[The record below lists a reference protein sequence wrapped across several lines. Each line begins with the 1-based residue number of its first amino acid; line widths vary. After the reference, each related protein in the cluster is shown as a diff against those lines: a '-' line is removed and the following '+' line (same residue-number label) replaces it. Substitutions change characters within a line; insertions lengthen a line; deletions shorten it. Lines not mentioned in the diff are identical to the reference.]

1 METKKT
7 MDWSPRQRELEAL
20 LDKYRSSAGG
30 FDCIVPV
37 SGGKD
42 GGSIA
47 YRLRDL
53 YGMHPLTV
61 TVRPALELAIG
72 NENLMNFINGG
83 YNHIHIT
90 PDVNVMQKINKMG
103 FIEKGLPYFGW
114 LIAILS
120 AVIRMAANFNAP
132 LIFYGEEGEI
142 EYGGSTET
150 QNNSCLSVEYMKR
163 VYFEAGYDKVFKKL
177 DLSAKDLYFF
187 TFPSED
193 ELAGKEIYSTCWSYF
208 EAWDSYKNYVLAKE
222 HCGLKEMD
230 GTNVGT
236 FTNFAQNDQALYA
249 LHTYLMYLKFGFG
262 RATQDAGIEIRRGA
276 MTRDQAIELV
286 RLYDN
291 DYPEIFI
298 DQYLDYYKMTF
309 DEFDAVLDRWV
320 NKDLFKKVDGRWQP
334 AFEVI

>member
-1 METKKT
+1 
-7 MDWSPRQRELEAL
+7 
-20 LDKYRSSAGG
+20 
-30 FDCIVPV
+30 
-37 SGGKD
+37 
-42 GGSIA
+42 
-47 YRLRDL
+47 
-53 YGMHPLTV
+53 
-61 TVRPALELAIG
+61 
-72 NENLMNFINGG
+72 
-83 YNHIHIT
+83 
-90 PDVNVMQKINKMG
+90 
-103 FIEKGLPYFGW
+103 
-114 LIAILS
+114 
-120 AVIRMAANFNAP
+120 
-132 LIFYGEEGEI
+132 
-142 EYGGSTET
+142 
-150 QNNSCLSVEYMKR
+150 
-163 VYFEAGYDKVFKKL
+163 
-177 DLSAKDLYFF
+177 
-187 TFPSED
+187 
-193 ELAGKEIYSTCWSYF
+193 
-208 EAWDSYKNYVLAKE
+208 
-222 HCGLKEMD
+222 MD